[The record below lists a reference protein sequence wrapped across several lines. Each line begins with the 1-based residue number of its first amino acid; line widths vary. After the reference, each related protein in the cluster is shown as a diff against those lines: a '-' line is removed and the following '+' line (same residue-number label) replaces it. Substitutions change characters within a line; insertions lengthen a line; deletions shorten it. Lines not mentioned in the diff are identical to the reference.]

1 MSRPVLTE
9 RRDRVLIVT
18 MNRPKLRNAVNLEMA
33 QGIDAALDTLDTDPE
48 LRVGIITG
56 AGSTFCSGMDLK
68 AFGEGEQPYTESRGF
83 AGIAKRGPAKPLLA
97 AIEGYAV
104 AGGLEIALCCDVLV
118 ADRGAQ
124 LGIPEVK
131 RGLVAAGGALLSL
144 PERLPYHVAI
154 EMALTGQLLSAERA
168 ARLGLLSR
176 VAPLGSALETAL
188 ELADGIAAAAPL
200 AVRASKRILAEAP
213 DWPTDEKWDRQEEFA
228 GPVRE
233 SADAKEGTLAF
244 AEHRAPVWRGT

>member
-154 EMALTGQLLSAERA
+154 EMAGGGQRVLLGAVRMQDQAGGGAMPEGGDVL
-168 ARLGLLSR
+168 ARHPQKAVLGIGVRRHPQDRSQAVR
-176 VAPLGSALETAL
+176 QPEGV
-188 ELADGIAAAAPL
+188 ELALCFP
-200 AVRASKRILAEAP
+200 
-213 DWPTDEKWDRQEEFA
+213 
-228 GPVRE
+228 
-233 SADAKEGTLAF
+233 
-244 AEHRAPVWRGT
+244 